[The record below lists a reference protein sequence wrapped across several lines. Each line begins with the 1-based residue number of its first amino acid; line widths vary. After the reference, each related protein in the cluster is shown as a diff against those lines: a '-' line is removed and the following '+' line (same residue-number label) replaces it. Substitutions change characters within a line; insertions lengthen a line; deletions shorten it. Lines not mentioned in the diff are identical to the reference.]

1 MKIYGDGDD
10 DDCGVGG
17 GSSGG
22 GHKMKIM
29 MMTYDNINIILL
41 YCRLHLFCGTL
52 NKNLHFLLIL
62 GNQND
67 NIAKQTIPQIG
78 QGK

>member
-29 MMTYDNINIILL
+29 MMTYDNISIGLL
-41 YCRLHLFCGTL
+41 YDRLHLFL
-52 NKNLHFLLIL
+52 VL
-62 GNQND
+62 
-67 NIAKQTIPQIG
+67 
-78 QGK
+78 

>member
-29 MMTYDNINIILL
+29 MMTYDNINIGLL
-41 YCRLHLFCGTL
+41 YDRLHLFL
-52 NKNLHFLLIL
+52 VI
-62 GNQND
+62 
-67 NIAKQTIPQIG
+67 
-78 QGK
+78 